1 MESWK
6 AEFVAAAERA
16 DVLIRELMPEEAGA
30 IKRIVEMKF
39 AGRRRSPLF
48 LWEYLIDR
56 LAVHDPHAW
65 EWIGEFVGN
74 DSLIFFFDHWNGAYV
89 FEFEDGSKLVPV
101 LEDSYWSEFYLT
113 DRVADYLICY
123 SDHDILY
130 ATGTASDW
138 LKERLSREGRK
149 GYIKS

>member
-30 IKRIVEMKF
+30 IERIVEMKF
-39 AGRRRSPLF
+39 A
-48 LWEYLIDR
+48 
-56 LAVHDPHAW
+56 
-65 EWIGEFVGN
+65 
-74 DSLIFFFDHWNGAYV
+74 FFDHWNGAYV

-101 LEDSYWSEFYLT
+101 LGDSYWSEFYLT

-138 LKERLSREGRK
+138 LKDRLSREGRK
-149 GYIKS
+149 GPVMDSGGA